1 MSHDGEYDSL
11 TRTTLKKRRDDWVVQ
26 GVKKNVCRLKP
37 QFLGVIFCGLL
48 AAPVAAGEFPKI
60 YLENAGS
67 VEGLALQ
74 TQFRNDY
81 GNRRDPFRPI
91 KKRRSLSS
99 SSRKSQPEPHKIP
112 PISTIKDPNLK
123 LLGIIRGQYG
133 RQAVIQVSPGERILV
148 RPGLE
153 IVRSGWIIKT
163 ISDGEVLLEHLST
176 STSGKGLSQSKIFI
190 LSYASSEKLG

>member
-1 MSHDGEYDSL
+1 M
-11 TRTTLKKRRDDWVVQ
+11 VQ
-26 GVKKNVCRLKP
+26 NVKKNVWRLKP

-48 AAPVAAGEFPKI
+48 VAPAAAGEFQKF

-67 VEGLALQ
+67 VESLVRQ
-74 TQFRNDY
+74 TEFRNDS

-91 KKRRSLSS
+91 KKRRSISS
-99 SSRKSQPEPHKIP
+99 HFRRSQPEPPKTP

-123 LLGIIRGQYG
+123 LLGIFHGPYG

-163 ISDGEVLLEHLST
+163 ISDGEVLLEHPYT
-176 STSGKGLSQSKIFI
+176 SISGKGLPQSKTFI
-190 LSYASSEKLG
+190 LSFPTPGKL

>member
-1 MSHDGEYDSL
+1 M
-11 TRTTLKKRRDDWVVQ
+11 VQ

-48 AAPVAAGEFPKI
+48 AGPVAAGEFQKF
-60 YLENAGS
+60 YLENTGS

-91 KKRRSLSS
+91 KKRRSISS
-99 SSRKSQPEPHKIP
+99 SSRKSQPGPPKIP
-112 PISTIKDPNLK
+112 PISTIKDPSLK

-133 RQAVIQVSPGERILV
+133 RQAVIQVSPGKRIFV

-153 IVRSGWIIKT
+153 LVPSGWIIKT
-163 ISDGEVLLEHLST
+163 ISEGEVFLEHLST
-176 STSGKGLSQSKIFI
+176 PTSGKALPQSRTFI
-190 LSYASSEKLG
+190 LSFPTPGKLG

>member
-1 MSHDGEYDSL
+1 M
-11 TRTTLKKRRDDWVVQ
+11 VQ

-48 AAPVAAGEFPKI
+48 VVPVSGGEFQKF

-67 VEGLALQ
+67 VEGLSLQ

-91 KKRRSLSS
+91 KKQRSISS
-99 SSRKSQPEPHKIP
+99 SSRKSQPEPQKIP
-112 PISTIKDPNLK
+112 PISTIKDPNLQ

-133 RQAVIQVSPGERILV
+133 RQAVIQVSPGERIFV

-153 IVRSGWIIKT
+153 LVRSGWITKT

-176 STSGKGLSQSKIFI
+176 STSGEGLPQSRTFI
-190 LSYASSEKLG
+190 LSFPTPGKL

>member
-1 MSHDGEYDSL
+1 
-11 TRTTLKKRRDDWVVQ
+11 VIQ
-26 GVKKNVCRLKP
+26 GVKKNACRLKP

-48 AAPVAAGEFPKI
+48 AAPVAAGEFQKI
-60 YLENAGS
+60 YLENTGS

-81 GNRRDPFRPI
+81 KNRRDPFRPI
-91 KKRRSLSS
+91 KKRRSISS
-99 SSRKSQPEPHKIP
+99 SSRKSESQPPKIP
-112 PISTIKDPNLK
+112 TISTIKNPNLK

-153 IVRSGWIIKT
+153 LVRSGWIIKT
-163 ISDGEVLLEHLST
+163 ISDGEVLLEYLPT
-176 STSGKGLSQSKIFI
+176 STSGKGLPQSRTFI
-190 LSYASSEKLG
+190 LSFPTPGKFG

>member
-1 MSHDGEYDSL
+1 M
-11 TRTTLKKRRDDWVVQ
+11 VQ
-26 GVKKNVCRLKP
+26 NVKNIVCRLKP
-37 QFLGVIFCGLL
+37 QFLGIIFCGLL
-48 AAPVAAGEFPKI
+48 VAPVEAGEFQNFN
-60 YLENAGS
+60 LENSGS
-67 VEGLALQ
+67 VEGLVRQ
-74 TQFRNDY
+74 TEFRNDS

-91 KKRRSLSS
+91 KKRRSISS
-99 SSRKSQPEPHKIP
+99 SSRRSQPEPPKIP

-123 LLGIIRGQYG
+123 LLGIFHGPYG

-176 STSGKGLSQSKIFI
+176 ATSGKGLSQSKTFI
-190 LSYASSEKLG
+190 LSFPTPGKLG

>member
-1 MSHDGEYDSL
+1 M
-11 TRTTLKKRRDDWVVQ
+11 VQ
-26 GVKKNVCRLKP
+26 NVKKNLHRLKP

-48 AAPVAAGEFPKI
+48 VPPVAAGEFQKF
-60 YLENAGS
+60 YLENTGS

-74 TQFRNDY
+74 TEFRNDS

-91 KKRRSLSS
+91 KKRRSISP
-99 SSRKSQPEPHKIP
+99 SSRKSQPEPPKIP

-153 IVRSGWIIKT
+153 LVRSGWIIKT

-176 STSGKGLSQSKIFI
+176 ATSGKGLPQSKTFI
-190 LSYASSEKLG
+190 LSFPTSRKLG